1 MNSFSNSALQQSLQI
16 TKDYLNDFINS
27 SNAGSNLAIAF
38 GDSLDR
44 QQGLNV
50 IESLVANNLDSLN
63 IEILP
68 SQEINYGQG
77 AYVAGSNTIYL
88 AEQFVT
94 ENLDNPNAIANIIIE
109 EIGHYVDWRANIEDA
124 PGDEGAIFASLVAQ
138 EDLST
143 EELAVLKTEDDS
155 AEVNIDGETVT
166 IEQAQTI
173 FVNQAATGENDGT
186 SWANA
191 YTDLQSAIAN
201 AEANDEVWVAAGT
214 YLPTT
219 ESDREIS
226 FNLTEFV
233 QFYGGF
239 AGTETERNQRDVEAN
254 ETILSG
260 NIGTTDD
267 RTDNSYHVVDITSTA
282 ATTVLDGF
290 TITDGYA
297 DGDFSG
303 TAESNPVVREESVG
317 GGIYSDESGNAQ
329 LSNLTIVDNFA
340 LGTGGGLYLDAS
352 SNPVL
357 TNVDLVNNE
366 AQRFGGGLRTRDSSP
381 TLNSVTISSNL
392 AGQDGGGVSNSE
404 GEPVFNWVVFSDN
417 VANNV
422 GGAIANFDND
432 SVEINNSLFEGNQS
446 QSGGAIYNQDSNLAI
461 NNVTFYGN
469 QSDFGGVVYNFED
482 RNTSGSIPTNS
493 IISNSIL
500 VNNSGALDELQI
512 VNDQSSEIVPSNTT
526 VNNSIVEGGYEGGAN
541 ILDVN
546 PRFINPE
553 EGDFR
558 IRSNSPAIDVGDG
571 SVIDAEFD
579 LAGSDRVINGS
590 VDLGAYEFQDNLP
603 EGTVYRLFNPEVGV
617 HFYTSSKE
625 ERNNTIE
632 NLPQYEYEGAAF
644 GTVTEEEADSVT
656 GAQPVY
662 RFFNTDTG
670 VHLYTIDEAERDSIQ
685 ENLPNFLFE
694 GISYYA
700 YETEQEGTIPLYRFY
715 NPEVGAHFY
724 TPFAV
729 ERDNVIETL
738 PEYQLEGDGGIAFY
752 VEPLLE

>member
-1 MNSFSNSALQQSLQI
+1 MNSLLNSALQDSLQT
-16 TKDYLNDFINS
+16 TKDYLYDFVS
-27 SNAGSNLAIAF
+27 SSDVESLAIAF
-38 GDSLDR
+38 GDSFDR
-44 QQGLNV
+44 QQGLSV

-63 IEILP
+63 IEIRP

-94 ENLDNPNAIANIIIE
+94 ENITNPDAIANIIIE

-124 PGDEGAIFASLVAQ
+124 PGDEGAIFASLVA
-138 EDLST
+138 EEELSA

-173 FVNQAATGENDGT
+173 FVDQTATGENDGT

-219 ESDREIS
+219 DDDREIS

-239 AGTETERNQRDVEAN
+239 AGTETERDQRDVEAN
-254 ETILSG
+254 QTILSG
-260 NIGTTDD
+260 DIGTTDD

-290 TITDGYA
+290 TITGGYA
-297 DGDFSG
+297 DGNISG
-303 TAESNPVVREESVG
+303 VADVGSPTVREEDVG
-317 GGIYSDESGNAQ
+317 GGIYSDELGNAQ
-329 LSNLTIVDNFA
+329 LSNLNIVDNFA

-357 TNVDLVNNE
+357 TNVDIVNNE
-366 AQRFGGGLRTRDSSP
+366 VQLFGGGLRTRNSSP
-381 TLNSVTISSNL
+381 TLNLVTFTGNL
-392 AGQDGGGVSNSE
+392 AGEDGGGVSNSE
-404 GEPVFNWVVFSDN
+404 GEPVFNRVIFSDN

-512 VNDQSSEIVPSNTT
+512 VNDQRSEIVPSNTT

-541 ILDVN
+541 IFDVN
-546 PRFINPE
+546 PRFIDPE
-553 EGDFR
+553 EGDFK

-579 LAGSDRVINGS
+579 LAGSDRVVNGS

-617 HFYTSSKE
+617 HFYTSNKD
-625 ERNNTIE
+625 ERNSVIAD
-632 NLPQYEYEGAAF
+632 LPQYEYEGAAF

-700 YETEQEGTIPLYRFY
+700 YETEQEGTIPLYRFF

-729 ERDNVIETL
+729 ERDNVIENL
-738 PEYQLEGDGGIAFY
+738 PEYQLEGDSGIAFY

>member
-1 MNSFSNSALQQSLQI
+1 MNSLLNSALQQSLQI
-16 TKDYLNDFINS
+16 TKDYLNDFIS
-27 SNAGSNLAIAF
+27 SSDAGSNLAIAF

-50 IESLVANNLDSLN
+50 IESLVANNLDLN

-124 PGDEGAIFASLVAQ
+124 PGDEGAIFASLVTQ
-138 EDLST
+138 
-143 EELAVLKTEDDS
+143 EELSAEEIAVLKTEDDS

-166 IEQAQTI
+166 IEQAQLI
-173 FVNQAATGENDGT
+173 YVDQAATGANDGT

-201 AEANDEVWVAAGT
+201 ARANDEVWVAAGT

-226 FNLTEFV
+226 FNITEFV
-233 QFYGGF
+233 RFYGGF

-254 ETILSG
+254 QTILSG
-260 NIGTTDD
+260 DIGTTGD
-267 RTDNSYHVVDITSTA
+267 RTDNSYHVVDITGTA

-297 DGDFSG
+297 DDGLNQF
-303 TAESNPVVREESVG
+303 TEEDVG
-317 GGIYSDESGNAQ
+317 GGIYSDESGNTQ
-329 LSNLTIVDNFA
+329 LSNLIVIDNFA
-340 LGTGGGLYLDAS
+340 LKDGAGVYLDAS

-357 TNVDLVNNE
+357 TNVDIVENE
-366 AQRFGGGLRTRDSSP
+366 AQQFGGGLRTRESSP
-381 TLNSVTISSNL
+381 TLNLVTLTGNL
-392 AGQDGGGVSNSE
+392 AGEQGGGVSNLE
-404 GEPVFNWVVFSDN
+404 GQPVFNRVIFDRN
-417 VANNV
+417 VANDF
-422 GGAIANFDND
+422 GGALINLDNE
-432 SVEINNSLFEGNQS
+432 SIEINNSLFISNQS
-446 QSGGAIYNQDSNLAI
+446 QTGGAIYNQDSNLV
-461 NNVTFYGN
+461 VTNSTFFGN
-469 QSDFGGVVYNFED
+469 QSDFGGAVYSYD
-482 RNTSGSIPTNS
+482 DLDSNTESDTDSL
-493 IISNSIL
+493 ISNSIL
-500 VNNSGALDELQI
+500 VNNSGALDELQ
-512 VNDQSSEIVPSNTT
+512 VSDDGFSDSAFSNTV

-541 ILDVN
+541 VFDVN

-553 EGDFR
+553 EGNFR

-603 EGTVYRLFNPEVGV
+603 EGTVYRLFNPEVGI

-662 RFFNTDTG
+662 RFFNNETG

-685 ENLPNFLFE
+685 ENLPNFAFE

-700 YETEQEGTIPLYRFY
+700 YETQQEGTIPLYRFY
-715 NPEVGAHFY
+715 NPEIGAHFY

-729 ERDNVIETL
+729 ERDNVIENL
-738 PEYQLEGDGGIAFY
+738 PEYRVEGEGGIAFY